1 MLNFIILALV
11 TAQRLIEFVYS
22 YRNSKILVE
31 QGGFEVGRTHYMLL
45 VAMHAAWLVSLWWYA
60 WGEPIHWSL
69 VIVYLV
75 LQVIRAWTLMALGP
89 RWTIEIMVTPDEVMQ
104 GGPTHFIKQPNYL
117 VLAAEILV
125 LPLAFGLWWH
135 ALLFSVLNGLML
147 YWRMRIES
155 EAITPLKRDPSVTE
169 P

>member
-75 LQVIRAWTLMALGP
+75 LQVIRAWALMALGP

-125 LPLAFGLWWH
+125 LPLAFDLWWH

-155 EAITPLKRDPSVTE
+155 EAIAPLKRDPSVTE